1 MMKKDEIISVLENDK
16 QFLKDNY
23 GVERIALFGSYA
35 KGSENKD
42 SDVDFF
48 VEFKKPSYEYLS
60 GLYLYLENKLNAKID
75 IVRKGPHL
83 SKRFLTT
90 IEKELIYVG

>member
-1 MMKKDEIISVLENDK
+1 MKKDEIINILKTDK

-23 GVERIALFGSYA
+23 GVVTIALFGSYA
-35 KGSENKD
+35 KGLENSE

-48 VEFKKPSYEYLS
+48 VEFKQPSYSVLM
-60 GLYLYLENKLNAKID
+60 GLYAYLEQKLNSKIE

-83 SKRFLTT
+83 SDRFLNN
-90 IEKELIYVG
+90 IKNDLIYV